1 MPSAIMIRGWG
12 MEFAVLMAARLA
24 AFRERERGTV
34 WTGAARERCL
44 AAVRTRIDA
53 FYGACD
59 IGAAILALFGDA
71 GRAEGYARAHAG
83 HICGLLAGAADADY
97 RATLTAL
104 LADYPEAAGRGA
116 DCWAHLMNMPFEDG
130 LEGAALRWLG
140 EAACIDID
148 AMAAETGPEDIAHTE
163 GDIAELAQDVAATGA
178 RLRDKG
184 HQLAKM
190 VGEIATFL
198 GATARDSETAMG
210 SIHSVAAAAE
220 EMSVSIQDISRQ
232 VGRSRDVTREAVG
245 IANATNR
252 TVDGMQA
259 AADEI
264 GKVIQLISD
273 IAAQTNLLALNA
285 TIEAARAGEAGR
297 GFAVVAS
304 EVKTL
309 AHQTK
314 TATDEI
320 SRQIEEMQAVTA
332 KAAEALGS
340 IGGTI
345 GTLEEFSSAIAAAI
359 EEQSQAGLEISGNI
373 QQVAAGT
380 QNVSASMQDMVASTA
395 DVTALAGD
403 VIVLIDEVTAITRR
417 LQKSAAA

>member
-1 MPSAIMIRGWG
+1 MD
-12 MEFAVLMAARLA
+12 FAVLMSVRLA
-24 AFRERERGTV
+24 AFREKGRGAE
-34 WTGAARERCL
+34 WTDGARQRCL
-44 AAVRTRIDA
+44 AEVRSRVET
-53 FYGACD
+53 FYETSD
-59 IGAAILALFGDA
+59 IGAAILAPFGDP
-71 GRAEGYARAHAG
+71 GRAEGYVRAQAD
-83 HICGLLAGAADADY
+83 HICGLLGGAADAGY
-97 RATLTAL
+97 TATLTAL
-104 LADYPEAAGRGA
+104 LAGYPEAAGRCT
-116 DCWAHLMNMPFEDG
+116 DCWAHLMETPFTGGVETT
-130 LEGAALRWLG
+130 ALRWLA
-140 EAACIDID
+140 EAACIDIE
-148 AMAAETGPEDIAHTE
+148 AMAEARAAAHGEPAGE
-163 GDIAELAQDVAATGA
+163 GDVAELAQDVAAAGT

-184 HQLAKM
+184 SQLTKM

-210 SIHSVAAAAE
+210 NIHSVAAAAE

-232 VGRSRDVTREAVG
+232 VGHSRDVTRKAVG
-245 IANATNR
+245 IANDTNQ

-309 AHQTK
+309 ANQTR
-314 TATDEI
+314 TATEDI
-320 SRQIEEMQAVTA
+320 SRQVQEMQAVTA

-340 IGGTI
+340 IGGAI
-345 GTLEEFSSAIAAAI
+345 GTLEEFSSAIATAI

-380 QNVSASMQDMVASTA
+380 QTVSASMQDMVASTA

-403 VIVLIDEVTAITRR
+403 VTALIDEIAAITRR
-417 LQKSAAA
+417 LQMSAVA